1 MDQAQQ
7 VTLKCPVTIKAKVT
21 ENLKKQLT
29 SDIEEAI
36 KRADTEL
43 QQIDFQGKRALAEQA
58 KQDAQGLVG
67 LRQQIN
73 AEMQKRI
80 DFKAQM
86 EAKLKETTELE
97 IGVEIVQGT
106 LEQFVTL
113 GMGDDLNQAMSTEI
127 LLEDGKIIAL
137 RS

>member
-86 EAKLKETTELE
+86 EAKLQETAELE